1 MIIIQKHLIN
11 KITDANQQEGKV
23 KRFAE
28 LQLTVD
34 DIKDIYPETE
44 IKKEADVKKTAAAEV
59 EVPKGKVQL
68 QTASVEESESDNS
81 SNKIR
86 EANKRL
92 VSSFRSNDGVY

>member
-1 MIIIQKHLIN
+1 MVNKRININELDNIGQLLQQKETLETLNNIN
-11 KITDANQQEGKV
+11 SNIASQSKS
-23 KRFAE
+23 
-28 LQLTVD
+28 
-34 DIKDIYPETE
+34 
-44 IKKEADVKKTAAAEV
+44 KKEADVKKTAAAEV